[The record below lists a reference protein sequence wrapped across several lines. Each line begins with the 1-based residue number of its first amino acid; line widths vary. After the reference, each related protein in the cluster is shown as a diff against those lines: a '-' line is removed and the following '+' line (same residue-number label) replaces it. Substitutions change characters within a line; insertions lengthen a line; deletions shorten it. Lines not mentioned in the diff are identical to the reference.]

1 MTRRA
6 SVQNHDEG
14 DVTNHSAGRRDSAE
28 DHDEEG
34 ELFQRLVDTG
44 MAWQLQ
50 GSYGRNAQR
59 LLEAGEILA

>member
-1 MTRRA
+1 MANLVDDLTA
-6 SVQNHDEG
+6 WELG
-14 DVTNHSAGRRDSAE
+14 E
-28 DHDEEG
+28 LDHDEEV